1 MNSVLITGASRGL
14 GRALTARYLACGWT
28 VFAVV
33 RDGDVAAGL
42 VENQAGNG
50 HCLPIVGDV
59 RDPATETRIRD
70 RLSDSSALDLLINN
84 AGMAGWSSGLL
95 TTEPDEAL
103 AQFDVHVA
111 GALRVCRAAVPKM
124 LNAVRPRIV
133 NISSRLG
140 SLQKSASGE
149 FAGQGFSY
157 SYRMAKAAQN
167 MLSVC
172 LAEEFGPR
180 GIQVVAIHPGRFQSA
195 SAASGADSTAAE
207 AAERVAAWID
217 TPAGE
222 SSIRFVEPGAG
233 ALPW

>member
-14 GRALTARYLACGWT
+14 GRALAARYLASNWT
-28 VFAVV
+28 VFVLV
-33 RDGDVAAGL
+33 REQDVAVELAG
-42 VENQAGNG
+42 EAGNG
-50 HCLPIVGDV
+50 CCLPIVGDI
-59 RDPATETRIRD
+59 RDPAVEDRIRD
-70 RLSDSSALDLLINN
+70 RLSGSGSLDLLINN

-95 TTEPDEAL
+95 ATEPDEAL

-111 GALRVCRAAVPKM
+111 GALRACRAAVPK
-124 LNAVRPRIV
+124 LLGAARPRIV

-140 SLQKSASGE
+140 SLQRSASGE

-180 GIQVVAIHPGRFQSA
+180 GIQVAAIHPGRFRSA
-195 SAASGADSTAAE
+195 SAASGAELTASE
-207 AAERVAAWID
+207 AGERIVAWID
-217 TPAGE
+217 TLTGDPPVQ
-222 SSIRFVEPGAG
+222 FVEPGAG

>member
-14 GRALTARYLACGWT
+14 GRALAARYLARDWT
-28 VFAVV
+28 VFVLV
-33 RDGDVAAGL
+33 RNEDVAVELAG
-42 VENQAGNG
+42 EEAGNG
-50 HCLPIVGDV
+50 RCLPIVGDV
-59 RDPATETRIRD
+59 RNPAIEARIRD
-70 RLSDSSALDLLINN
+70 CLSGSSALDLLINN

-95 TTEPDEAL
+95 ATEPDEAL

-124 LNAVRPRIV
+124 LNADRPRIA

-172 LAEEFGPR
+172 LAEEFGPQ
-180 GIQVVAIHPGRFQSA
+180 GIQVAAIHPGRFQSA
-195 SAASGADSTAAE
+195 SAASGAESTAAE

-217 TPAGE
+217 TLTGE
-222 SSIRFVEPGAG
+222 PSVQFVEPGAG